1 MRDTFIQQT
10 CDAIVV
16 GAGHAGCEAA
26 LALSRMGKK
35 TVLITLNLDAVALM
49 ACNPAIGGT
58 SKGHL
63 VREVDALGGEMGRCI
78 DATFLQSRMIN
89 TKKGPA
95 VHSLRAQADKREY
108 STRMLKTLQSQE
120 NLILVQ
126 GDAAGILVEKGRV
139 CGVELTCGA
148 QYLAEGVVL
157 CCGVYLNSWT
167 ITGEARNLGGPCGLQ
182 RSEQLAG
189 SLEALGM
196 KIMRFKTGTPPR
208 VDGNTIDYDK
218 MAPQPGDDRIVP
230 FSFLTEPESLQGKEQ
245 ALCYLTYTN
254 ERTHEIIR
262 QNLTRSPMFSGMI
275 QGTGARYCP
284 SIEDKIHRFADKDRH
299 QLFIEPEGNYTNEK
313 YIQGFSTSLPI
324 DVQQKALNTVAG
336 MEHARIVR
344 PGYAIEYDCI
354 DATQLDLSLMA
365 KHIGGLFFAGQ
376 ICGSSGYEEA
386 AAQGIYA
393 GINCALYLEGREPL
407 RLKRSEAYIGVL
419 VDDLVTKGTCEPYR
433 MMTARAEH
441 RLLLRQDNADLRLTQ
456 KGYDAGLVTQ
466 ARYMVY
472 QRRRDAI
479 AAELERIQNVYL
491 NAAQAQVLST
501 LELTVPPG
509 ASVEKVLSYGS
520 IGYDALIRAGLCDA
534 DLPRDVQ
541 EQVAIAVKYRGYIL
555 RQQKEVEKLA
565 QMEDRLLPEDIDY
578 MGISALRIEAR
589 QKLSRLRPQNLGQA
603 SRISGVSPADIAVLT
618 VYLTKKESEH
628 GVS

>member
-1 MRDTFIQQT
+1 MIKTFIHKT
-10 CDAIVV
+10 YDAIVV

-26 LALSRMGKK
+26 LALSRMGNR
-35 TVLITLNLDAVALM
+35 TALITLNYDAVALM

-78 DATFLQSRMIN
+78 DDTFIQSRMIN

-108 STRMLKTLQSQE
+108 STRMLKTLQNQE
-120 NLILVQ
+120 NLELIQ
-126 GDAAGILVEKGRV
+126 GDVARILVEQGRV
-139 CGVELTCGA
+139 LGIELTCGA
-148 QYLAEGVVL
+148 QYLARGVVL

-167 ITGEARNLGGPCGLQ
+167 ITGEAKTLGGPCGLQ
-182 RSEQLAG
+182 RSEQLAQ
-189 SLEALGM
+189 SLTELGM
-196 KIMRFKTGTPPR
+196 RIMRFKTGTPPR
-208 VDGNTIDYDK
+208 VDGNTIDYEK
-218 MAPQPGDDRIVP
+218 MAPQPGDARIVP
-230 FSFLTEPESLQGKEQ
+230 FSFLTDPKGLQGKEQ

-254 ERTHEIIR
+254 ETTHEIIR
-262 QNLTRSPMFSGMI
+262 QNLERSPMFSGMI

-324 DVQQKALNTVAG
+324 DVQQRALNTVAG
-336 MEHARIVR
+336 MERARIVR

-365 KHIGGLFFAGQ
+365 KQIEGLFFAGQ

-393 GINCALYLEGREPL
+393 GINCALFLNGRPPML
-407 RLKRSEAYIGVL
+407 LKRSDAYIGVL
-419 VDDLVTKGTCEPYR
+419 VDDLVTKGTNEPYR

-456 KGYDAGLVTQ
+456 KGYDAGLVTEERYAAFQ
-466 ARYMVY
+466 ARR
-472 QRRRDAI
+472 QAIEEERRRVASVHLTPDQAR
-479 AAELERIQNVYL
+479 ALSKEGLEI
-491 NAAQAQVLST
+491 
-501 LELTVPPG
+501 PPG
-509 ASVEKVLSYGS
+509 TSLEKVLRYGS
-520 IGYDALIRAGLCDA
+520 IGYDALIQAGLCPA
-534 DLPRDVQ
+534 DLPQDVQ
-541 EQVAIAVKYRGYIL
+541 EQVAIAIKYQGYIL
-555 RQQKEVEKLA
+555 RQQKEVEKMA
-565 QMEDRLLPEDIDY
+565 QMEDRILPRDIDY
-578 MGISALRIEAR
+578 MAIEALRIEAR
-589 QKLSRLRPQNLGQA
+589 QKLSALRPQNLGQA
-603 SRISGVSPADIAVLT
+603 SRISGVSPADLAVLT
-618 VYLTKKESEH
+618 IYLTKKESED
-628 GVS
+628 GVF